1 MRLHGL
7 VALMIAVG
15 MAGAGAQGQGAAAG
29 PMHVGFDRNEFPANE
44 ATLLELRRRFE
55 FVGYWLNAP
64 PGEKT
69 NSWAGKRDQLKM
81 HGFGFLVLYNGK
93 LDAQILAAGRRG
105 VKASALGAGDGAD
118 ALAAARREGFPAGAI
133 VFLDMEEGGRM
144 LAEQA
149 DYLFGWT
156 EAVSAGGYR
165 AGVYCSGQP
174 VKEERGKMITTAE
187 DIREQ
192 VVARKVH
199 EVALWVAQDSC
210 GPSPGCVV
218 AGAPAME
225 KSGTVGAVAW
235 QYAQSP
241 RRRNIT
247 AACAKTY
254 AVDGNCY
261 AAGVAGMFLDLN
273 VATSADPS
281 HGR

>member
-1 MRLHGL
+1 MRRVL
-7 VALMIAVG
+7 IAVAMLTVLSG
-15 MAGAGAQGQGAAAG
+15 GRGWAQAVAKA
-29 PMHVGFDRNEFPANE
+29 HVGFDRNEFPASE

-55 FVGYWLNAP
+55 FVGYWLNTP
-64 PGEKT
+64 PGERANT
-69 NSWAGKRDQLKM
+69 WAGKRDELKA
-81 HGFGFLVLYNGK
+81 HGFGFLILYNGK

-105 VKASALGAGDGAD
+105 MKASALGARDGAE
-118 ALAAARREGFPAGAI
+118 ALAEARREGFPAGAI
-133 VFLDMEEGGRM
+133 IFLDMEEGGRM
-144 LAEQA
+144 LEEQA

-156 EAVSAGGYR
+156 EAVSAGGFR

-174 VKEERGKMITTAE
+174 VKEERGKTITTAE

-192 VVARKVH
+192 VVARKLH
-199 EVALWVAQDSC
+199 EVALWVAQDAC

-218 AGAPAME
+218 EGAPAME

-254 AVDGNCY
+254 AADGNCY
-261 AAGVAGMFLDLN
+261 AAGVPGIFLDMN
-273 VATSADPS
+273 VAATADPS
-281 HGR
+281 GGR